1 MTTLS
6 ISRHLRGLQ
15 YLIIATATEFWI
27 MGMNSMTVVIF
38 VEVPS
43 VVKRAG
49 PRGQGIIWGS
59 NVSEEICGRLERR
72 YQRLDASV

>member
-6 ISRHLRGLQ
+6 ISRHLRGSQDLT
-15 YLIIATATEFWI
+15 IATATEFCI

-49 PRGQGIIWGS
+49 SRGQGIIWGN
-59 NVSEEICGRLERR
+59 NVSGRLERR